1 MLDSYNRRIT
11 YLRVSVTDRCNL
23 RCRYCMP
30 EDGIHLLKHDEI
42 LSLEEI
48 VEVIREGAKLG
59 LKKIRLTGG
68 EPLVRKGIVQ
78 LVEMINQVDGIEEIA
93 MTTNGVLLNKYAS
106 DLKKAGL
113 KRVNISLDT
122 LDEKEFKSI
131 TRLGNLN
138 DVKKGIVAAQ
148 NAGLTPIK
156 INVVKTKFSN
166 KQNIE
171 AIEKFCK
178 EEGLNIRF
186 IHQMDLETGDFS
198 VVEGGEGGNCK
209 ICNRLRLMAN
219 GDVKPC
225 LFSNSGYNVKKY
237 GIKEAFQLAL
247 GAKPEEGSMNQNH
260 KFYNIGG

>member
-1 MLDSYNRRIT
+1 MLDSYNRKIT

-23 RCRYCMP
+23 RCQYCMP
-30 EDGIHLLKHDEI
+30 EEGIQLLKHKDV

-48 VEVIREGAKLG
+48 AEVIREGAKLG

-78 LVEMINQVDGIEEIA
+78 LVEMIKQIQGIEEIA
-93 MTTNGVLLNKYAS
+93 MTTNGILLKKYAL

-113 KRVNISLDT
+113 NRVNISLDT
-122 LDEKEFKSI
+122 LDEGEFKSI
-131 TRLGNLN
+131 TRLGNIK
-138 DVKKGIVAAQ
+138 DVKEGIKAARD
-148 NAGLTPIK
+148 AGLTPIK

-166 KQNIE
+166 KQNID
-171 AIEKFCK
+171 AIKQFCK
-178 EEGLNIRF
+178 DEDLNIRF
-186 IHQMDLETGDFS
+186 IKQMDLETGDFS
-198 VVEGGEGGNCK
+198 VVEGGEGGNCQ

-225 LFSNSGYNVKKY
+225 LFSNNTFNVKKH

-247 GAKPEEGSMNQNH
+247 GAKPLEGSFNHNH

>member
-30 EDGIHLLKHDEI
+30 EEGIQLLKHNDV

-48 VEVIREGAKLG
+48 TDVIREGAKLG

-78 LVEMINQVDGIEEIA
+78 LVEMIKQVDGIEEIA
-93 MTTNGVLLNKYAS
+93 MTTNGVLLSKYAN
-106 DLKKAGL
+106 DLKKVGL
-113 KRVNISLDT
+113 NRVNISLDT
-122 LDEKEFKSI
+122 LDAEEFKNI
-131 TRLGNLN
+131 TRLGNIE
-138 DVKKGIVAAQ
+138 DVMKGIKAAQ
-148 NAGLTPIK
+148 EAGLTPIK

-166 KQNIE
+166 KQNIN
-171 AIEKFCK
+171 AIKQFCID
-178 EEGLNIRF
+178 EGLHIRF

-198 VVEGGEGGNCK
+198 IVEGGEGGNCAQ
-209 ICNRLRLMAN
+209 CNRLRLMAN
-219 GDVKPC
+219 GDIKPC
-225 LFSNSGYNVKKY
+225 LFSNSGFNVKQH
-237 GIKEAFQLAL
+237 GITEAFQLAL
-247 GAKPEEGSMNQNH
+247 GAKPLEGTINQNH